1 MAYELQ
7 KKHPIDLLPD
17 VAVGIKLPMTGKN
30 GVLFDQSY
38 STQEQALS
46 NLKNLILTRKG
57 ERIMQP
63 LFGTN
68 LQDLLFEQNTDSLKD
83 SLYNSIASAVSFWLP
98 YITIDSLNVQ
108 SVVAVGST
116 QEEHGVT
123 ISIVVSV
130 NGQPANQPITFL
142 VTTSTVTVI

>member
-7 KKHPIDLLPD
+7 RKHPIDLLPD

-38 STQEQALS
+38 STYDQALS

-68 LQDLLFEQNTDSLKD
+68 LQDSLFEQNTESLKD
-83 SLYNSIASAVSFWLP
+83 SIYNSIATAVAFWMP
-98 YITIDSLNVQ
+98 YITIESLDVQ
-108 SVVAVGST
+108 PVIAVGNSK
-116 QEEHGVT
+116 EEHGVT
-123 ISIVVSV
+123 VSIVVSL
-130 NGQPANQPITFL
+130 NGQTANQPITFL
-142 VTTSTVTVI
+142 VTSTTVSVI